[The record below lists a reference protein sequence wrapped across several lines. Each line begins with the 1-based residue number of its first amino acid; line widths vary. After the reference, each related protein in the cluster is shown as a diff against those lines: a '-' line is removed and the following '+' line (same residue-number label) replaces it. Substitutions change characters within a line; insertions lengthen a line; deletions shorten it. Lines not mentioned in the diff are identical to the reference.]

1 MSPLLS
7 LSHIKKSF
15 GGARALADAS
25 LRLYAG
31 QVTALIGENGAG
43 KSTLVKILSGFHQ
56 PDAGHIELDGKTV
69 HIANA
74 EHARRLGINV
84 VHQECIVFDN
94 LTVAENLFVNARP
107 RERGLVAWRSMRER
121 TAAILGQLDA
131 DLDPDMTAARL
142 SIAQKHVVQ
151 IARALTSDARVLI
164 MDEPTASL
172 SHREVEDLFR
182 ITRKLRES
190 GCAVLFISHKFE
202 EVFDIADRYTV
213 FRDGTSVGEGALAET
228 DRDALI
234 RLMVG
239 RPVDQLFP
247 KTPPRLGE
255 ELLRVE
261 QLSRA
266 GEFEDVSFS
275 VRRGEILGIYGLV
288 GAGRTELA
296 HVLFGLNRADAGS
309 IQLDNRQLALRSPQ
323 AAVSAGIAYVPE
335 DRQTQGAI
343 LPFSIAAN
351 VALPNLVRLAPGGW
365 CRSARERQLACEWIQ
380 TLAVKTQGPEAN
392 VQDLSGGNQQ
402 KVVIAKWLARQPRVL
417 ILDEPT
423 KGIDVGAKA
432 AVHAVTNEFAQRG
445 NAVVM
450 ISSELPEILRMS
462 DRILVM
468 RRGRVRGLF
477 TRDEATS
484 ESIVRAATDA

>member
-1 MSPLLS
+1 
-7 LSHIKKSF
+7 
-15 GGARALADAS
+15 
-25 LRLYAG
+25 
-31 QVTALIGENGAG
+31 
-43 KSTLVKILSGFHQ
+43 
-56 PDAGHIELDGKTV
+56 
-69 HIANA
+69 
-74 EHARRLGINV
+74 
-84 VHQECIVFDN
+84 
-94 LTVAENLFVNARP
+94 
-107 RERGLVAWRSMRER
+107 
-121 TAAILGQLDA
+121 
-131 DLDPDMTAARL
+131 
-142 SIAQKHVVQ
+142 
-151 IARALTSDARVLI
+151 
-164 MDEPTASL
+164 
-172 SHREVEDLFR
+172 
-182 ITRKLRES
+182 
-190 GCAVLFISHKFE
+190 
-202 EVFDIADRYTV
+202 
-213 FRDGTSVGEGALAET
+213 
-228 DRDALI
+228 
-234 RLMVG
+234 
-239 RPVDQLFP
+239 
-247 KTPPRLGE
+247 
-255 ELLRVE
+255 
-261 QLSRA
+261 
-266 GEFEDVSFS
+266 
-275 VRRGEILGIYGLV
+275 
-288 GAGRTELA
+288 
-296 HVLFGLNRADAGS
+296 
-309 IQLDNRQLALRSPQ
+309 
-323 AAVSAGIAYVPE
+323 VSAGIAYVPE

-477 TRDEATS
+477 TREEATS

>member
-1 MSPLLS
+1 VLPLLA
-7 LSHIKKSF
+7 LTHIKKSF

-107 RERGLVAWRSMRER
+107 RERGLIAWRSMRER
-121 TAAILGQLDA
+121 AAAILRELDA

-182 ITRKLRES
+182 ITRKLRAS

-202 EVFDIADRYTV
+202 EVFDVADRYTV

-247 KTPPRLGE
+247 KTPPQLGE

-309 IQLDNRQLALRSPQ
+309 IQLDNRQLTLRSPQ
-323 AAVSAGIAYVPE
+323 DAVRAGIAYVPE

-365 CRSARERQLACEWIQ
+365 RRSARERQLAREWIQ
-380 TLAVKTQGPEAN
+380 TLAVKTQGPDAN

-450 ISSELPEILRMS
+450 ISSELPEIVGMS

-477 TRDEATS
+477 TREEATS
-484 ESIVRAATDA
+484 ESVVRAATDA